1 MPILS
6 EPVSFTIYR
15 SQDEFFLGNG
25 VTVFTRPRAE
35 MVKDSL
41 CRKGYSP
48 VVEIEFPGRFAVIE

>member
-15 SQDEFFLGNG
+15 SQDDFFLGNG
-25 VTVFTRPRAE
+25 VTVYTKRRAD
-35 MVKDSL
+35 MVRDSL

-48 VVEIEFPGRFAVIE
+48 IIETEFPGKYAVID

>member
-25 VTVFTRPRAE
+25 VTVYTKRRAD

-41 CRKGYSP
+41 FRKGYSP

>member
-6 EPVSFTIYR
+6 EPVSFTVYR

-25 VTVFTRPRAE
+25 VTVFTRRRAE